1 MNFNE
6 WKLTTPINIKSCSP
20 IIWLIYFLELFKLSC
35 LNFVNYIRTLDFSM
49 FRIACIYMY
58 FTFCKIINSSSS
70 SLGQKRL
77 VCLNSIHMLWIAV
90 KEWKFEN
97 TCMSLCLLFSAAR
110 RQLEDD
116 LAMTR
121 QQLSQYQSQLQVMS
135 AVSVPSIMEVR

>member
-6 WKLTTPINIKSCSP
+6 CKSTTQQFDWSNIYYLMFS
-20 IIWLIYFLELFKLSC
+20 FG
-35 LNFVNYIRTLDFSM
+35 NYIRMLDFPM
-49 FRIACIYMY
+49 FRIIYLY
-58 FTFCKIINSSSS
+58 FTFCKIINSSRS
-70 SLGQKRL
+70 SLGLKRL
-77 VCLNSIHMLWIAV
+77 ICFNSVHVNEL
-90 KEWKFEN
+90 KFEN